1 MGVLM
6 ICCSKTARVI
16 STGTYVEFGFSALA
30 LYFSGRPTVHTAI
43 RRMNGLRETY
53 GSAILSLARKP
64 SASDRLCREG
74 RLGNEQ
80 PMSEKGK

>member
-6 ICCSKTARVI
+6 IRCSKTGRAI
-16 STGTYVEFGFSALA
+16 STGTYVESAVFRSSPVFFGQT
-30 LYFSGRPTVHTAI
+30 YCPHCDTT
-43 RRMNGLRETY
+43 MNGLRETH
-53 GSAILSLARKP
+53 GSAILILARKP